1 MQKRNGYPFF
11 YFYSAMGSFAA
22 LLAFIL
28 ASSSPAMAQDDAD
41 TSELD
46 TLVPIEDDDG
56 GEETDDSEGSGELL
70 APGGDDDGLESLYPL
85 TDEGELED
93 EPDEVKKTPAD
104 KEPAIAHPSETGF
117 SGLSHIISGDS
128 GDPWSWAV
136 GIHIGFFLKDD
147 FIYKGDENKYVS
159 GTATFRFTLWKY
171 FEAAV
176 ALESFA
182 NYNQYSE
189 NQFEPPLF
197 QTLGDASLG
206 VRFFYPVT
214 KYLFLGLG
222 YRAILLNKVGEVG
235 IGAASHEIFLPFTL
249 DIQKINSKVPLRIH
263 LFTAYYFDESANL
276 VEDEEAARAISEG
289 SEDNPIPCESDA
301 DGNYSPL
308 ACISPVERFGL
319 GINRVDLMKIGLGFD
334 FPAPYVNPFVE
345 FNMGIPVNR
354 KGFNCGQNLN
364 DYTEDDYCLENKGFS
379 SFPTNITIGLR
390 VRGLPYGAL
399 KGLGILAAADIGVTG
414 MDKNNRVRELA
425 MNPNYMIYFGIS
437 YTPVTKPKEVIKIQE
452 VVKTEIKEPP
462 PRPRILGK
470 VIDAD
475 TKAPVDGAIVTFIGQ
490 DLNALVTGADGTFV
504 SYPLEAGEFEMTV
517 SAEWYFD
524 TTCSATLEETGDAE
538 AVCEMRPMPKLATIS
553 VVVLDA
559 KDNSPL
565 SGVAVTLK
573 GPREK
578 SLTTDISGSLSLET
592 EAGTYE
598 VKADF
603 EGYFSKLSKVNG
615 PAGGSANVQLMLS
628 KKPKK
633 ALVFIKKKRIRIKKK
648 IHFEFNSATV
658 MAKSYVILDSVA
670 DLMINHPELQVV
682 EIQGHTDGK
691 GKDDYN
697 MQLSQDR
704 SNSVR
709 DYLIAAGVDPDR
721 LVGKGYGES
730 KPIAPNVTSSGRAK
744 NRRVEFHIIS
754 KSGGE

>member
-11 YFYSAMGSFAA
+11 YIASCSFAA
-22 LLAFIL
+22 LLAFML
-28 ASSSPAMAQDDAD
+28 ASSPPAMAQGDTD

-46 TLVPIEDDDG
+46 TLVPIEDVDEG
-56 GEETDDSEGSGELL
+56 SDDSEGSGDLL
-70 APGGDDDGLESLYPL
+70 SPGGDDDGLESLEPL
-85 TDEGELED
+85 ADEGEVDD
-93 EPDEVKKTPAD
+93 EPDIKAPADAD
-104 KEPAIAHPSETGF
+104 KEQAIAHPTETGF
-117 SGLSHIISGDS
+117 SGLGRIISGDS
-128 GDPWSWAV
+128 GEPWSWAI
-136 GIHIGFFLKDD
+136 GIHVGFFIKDD
-147 FIYKGDENKYVS
+147 FIYTGDENKFVS
-159 GTATFRFTLWKY
+159 GTASFRFTLWKY
-171 FEAAV
+171 FETAI
-176 ALESFA
+176 ALRSYA
-182 NYNQYSE
+182 NYNKYSDD
-189 NQFEPPLF
+189 QFEPQLF

-206 VRFFYPVT
+206 LRFFYPVT

-235 IGAASHEIFLPFTL
+235 IGAASHELFLPFTL
-249 DIQKINSKVPLRIH
+249 DIQKINRKVPLRIH

-276 VEDEEAARAISEG
+276 VEGEESARGDRETL
-289 SEDNPIPCESDA
+289 PCESDA

-319 GINRVDLMKIGLGFD
+319 GVNRVDLLKIGLGFD
-334 FPAPYVNPFVE
+334 FPAPYVNPFLE
-345 FNMGIPVNR
+345 FNMGIPINR
-354 KGFNCGQNLN
+354 QGFNCGQNLN

-390 VRGLPYGAL
+390 VRGLPYGAW

-414 MDKNNRVRELA
+414 IDRNSRVRELA
-425 MNPNYMIYFGIS
+425 MNPTYMIYFGVS
-437 YTPVTKPKEVIKIQE
+437 YTPVVKAKEVVKIQE

-462 PRPRILGK
+462 PKPRILGK

-475 TKAPVDGAIVTFIGQ
+475 TKAPVDGAIVTFVGQ

-504 SYPLEAGEFEMTV
+504 SYPLEAGEVEMSV

-524 TTCSATLEETGDAE
+524 TACAATLEETGDAE
-538 AVCEMRPMPKLATIS
+538 VLCEMRPMPKLATIS
-553 VVVLDA
+553 GVVLDA
-559 KDNSPL
+559 KNASPL
-565 SGVAVTLK
+565 SGVSIMLK

-578 SLTTDISGSLSLET
+578 SLSTDVSGSFSLET
-592 EAGTYE
+592 EAGIYE

-603 EGYFSKLSKVNG
+603 EGYFSKITKVDG

-628 KKPKK
+628 KKPKNS
-633 ALVFIKKKRIRIKKK
+633 LVFIKKKQIRFKKK
-648 IHFEFNSATV
+648 IQFEFNSATI

-670 DLMINHPELQVV
+670 DLMLNHPELQVV
-682 EIQGHTDGK
+682 EIQGHTDDK

-704 SNSVR
+704 ANSVR
-709 DYLIAAGVDPDR
+709 DYFIAAGVDPEK

-730 KPIAPNVTSSGRAK
+730 TPIAPNVTSAGRAK

-754 KSGGE
+754 QAGEE